1 MNLREFTEAVD
12 ARASEMTW
20 KESRMVFHSLARK
33 VPKENRK
40 EFLEIMDQVKNTC
53 VAEGGGKSAA
63 KMAAAQDK
71 SEVKREYTRLK
82 KQFAQIQE
90 GEVFFH
96 AQGYEDDSSSYWD
109 RDWVYEFEDP
119 YKIGK
124 TYEAAAR
131 LVERCV
137 NDGFYK
143 TALNTFELMTD
154 TEAGVSD
161 GGDGFEIDFDEIIR
175 ERLISIDTDALKKSV
190 LYGVYQN
197 TSPKERPEVLYSY
210 VILPFFRGVKL
221 EEILSMGKTELP
233 GSSRFVE
240 EWIGFLTDKPGDVAG
255 QFLRD
260 AVLYQKS
267 GDEMM
272 EAARKG
278 AKCHPSLLAAVL
290 EYFEEKQDTGRQL
303 ALGQEALGLVEEKY
317 KVRGQI
323 ALSTAQAALKTG
335 NVELAEECWQKAF
348 ESDTNPL
355 NYLRV
360 AAESRD
366 GRSYRQKAL
375 KIIDSLQ
382 PRKEA
387 SYGPERIKELE
398 TNSLSEYEKA
408 ELLFFMGDFDRA
420 MKKCETVR
428 EGLGWSGHFIKCG
441 LPLFLLLFLDTDTL
455 GKGGYYAA
463 GMAASNMG
471 FQAREYEKG
480 TLGALETE
488 RKNSKAAENTDST
501 DLFWQCFRKWKETLT
516 PEEITGEQVGTYV
529 TVLERLIDLRVRAI
543 VSGQHRNHY
552 RSVAALAAALGEV
565 KESRGETGAKRKILL
580 GYREVFPR
588 HSSFHEELR
597 AYGMPDI
604 RKGVGKKPR

>member
-12 ARASEMTW
+12 ARTSEMTW
-20 KESRMVFHSLARK
+20 EESRMVFHSLARK

-63 KMAAAQDK
+63 KMAASQDK
-71 SEVKREYTRLK
+71 SEVKREYARLK
-82 KQFAQIQE
+82 KQFDQIQE

-143 TALNTFELMTD
+143 TALNIFELMTD

-161 GGDGFEIDFDEIIR
+161 GGDGFEIDFDEMIR

-290 EYFEEKQDTGRQL
+290 EYFEEKQDTSRQL

-366 GRSYRQKAL
+366 GRAYRQKAPRG
-375 KIIDSLQ
+375 DS
-382 PRKEA
+382 
-387 SYGPERIKELE
+387 
-398 TNSLSEYEKA
+398 
-408 ELLFFMGDFDRA
+408 
-420 MKKCETVR
+420 
-428 EGLGWSGHFIKCG
+428 
-441 LPLFLLLFLDTDTL
+441 
-455 GKGGYYAA
+455 
-463 GMAASNMG
+463 
-471 FQAREYEKG
+471 
-480 TLGALETE
+480 
-488 RKNSKAAENTDST
+488 
-501 DLFWQCFRKWKETLT
+501 CF
-516 PEEITGEQVGTYV
+516 
-529 TVLERLIDLRVRAI
+529 
-543 VSGQHRNHY
+543 
-552 RSVAALAAALGEV
+552 
-565 KESRGETGAKRKILL
+565 
-580 GYREVFPR
+580 
-588 HSSFHEELR
+588 
-597 AYGMPDI
+597 
-604 RKGVGKKPR
+604 